1 VDHDELLRRLDAHME
16 RGNEI
21 MARSD
26 LTMRRSDL
34 TMRRSD
40 LTMRRSNEVML
51 RNEVAFRDLREFLAE
66 QTLAMQG
73 LTREISGLGSGMAKW
88 ADEILEEGRSHRRA
102 LFRILD
108 RLDGNGGPA
117 AGEAS

>member
-1 VDHDELLRRLDAHME
+1 MDHDELLRRLDAHME

-26 LTMRRSDL
+26 ATMA
-34 TMRRSD
+34 
-40 LTMRRSNEVML
+40 RSNEVML
-51 RNEVAFRDLREFLAE
+51 RNEVAFRELRAFLAE
-66 QTLAMQG
+66 QTLALQG

-88 ADEILEEGRSHRRA
+88 ADDILEEGRAQRKA
-102 LFRILD
+102 LFRVLD
-108 RLDGNGGPA
+108 RLDGKGGPA

>member
-1 VDHDELLRRLDAHME
+1 ME

-21 MARSD
+21 MARGNAI
-26 LTMRRSDL
+26 
-34 TMRRSD
+34 
-40 LTMRRSNEVML
+40 MRRSNEVML
-51 RNEVAFRDLREFLAE
+51 RNEIAFRELRDFLAE

>member
-1 VDHDELLRRLDAHME
+1 VDHDELLRRLDGHVE
-16 RGNEI
+16 RSNAI
-21 MARSD
+21 M
-26 LTMRRSDL
+26 T
-34 TMRRSD
+34 
-40 LTMRRSNEVML
+40 RSNEVML
-51 RNEVAFRDLREFLAE
+51 RNEIAFRELRAFLAE

-88 ADEILEEGRSHRRA
+88 ADDILEEGRAQRRA

-108 RLDGNGGPA
+108 RLDGQGGPA